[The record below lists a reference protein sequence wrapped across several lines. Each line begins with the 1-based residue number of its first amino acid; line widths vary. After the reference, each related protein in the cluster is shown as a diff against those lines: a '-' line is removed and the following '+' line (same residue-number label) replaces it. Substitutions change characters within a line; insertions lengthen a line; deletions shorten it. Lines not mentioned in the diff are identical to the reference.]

1 MADIEIYGAVRSM
14 TGEGKSAYAEQ
25 IYDEA
30 LGKFQ
35 DQINANAE
43 SSLQEIT
50 QQEFNQIFN

>member
-1 MADIEIYGAVRSM
+1 MADIEIYGAIRSM

-25 IYDEA
+25 IYDET